1 MHLQS
6 HTLSNVLHI
15 EGDASAKQELL
26 NDFTSQLIRLHKST
40 YAIPPESLHQGIY
53 DTFDAL
59 RAYTPGFTIHLI
71 RAFTIP
77 STHYVHKQP
86 HIRIYDPLHQSIH
99 RYSRQALASSLLIHN
114 LLYRRLTS
122 SIELHN
128 LSLWDIHIRT
138 SIDRPS
144 SFRLFTF
151 HASPVWLVHS
161 TYVTPTTSV

>member
-1 MHLQS
+1 MRLQS

-71 RAFTIP
+71 RVFTIP
-77 STHYVHKQP
+77 STHYVHKHP
-86 HIRIYDPLHQSIH
+86 DLRSNSPGYLRYLRRITCINNHTSGFTIHSIRVSIGT
-99 RYSRQALASSLLIHN
+99 LD
-114 LLYRRLTS
+114 RL
-122 SIELHN
+122 
-128 LSLWDIHIRT
+128 
-138 SIDRPS
+138 
-144 SFRLFTF
+144 
-151 HASPVWLVHS
+151 SP
-161 TYVTPTTSV
+161 PPC